1 MPQDSK
7 RKRYARK
14 LRRSRTLA
22 IRSLKESRMVAFNAH
37 TTLLSVLAQQG
48 GEVTVTLGTF
58 QQVIRDVQKLNW
70 VNAPGA
76 NGGEFIIRLV
86 TEDTGSD
93 ATPAPPPTEA
103 SVASVPTEPPSESV
117 QS

>member
-22 IRSLKESRMVAFNAH
+22 IRSLKESRIVAFNAH

-58 QQVIRDVQKLNW
+58 QQVIQDVQKLNW

-76 NGGEFIIRLV
+76 NGGEFIVRLV
-86 TEDTGSD
+86 TEDAGSD
-93 ATPAPPPTEA
+93 APPTEA

>member
-1 MPQDSK
+1 MPQDSR

-22 IRSLKESRMVAFNAH
+22 IRSLKESRIAGFNAH

-58 QQVIRDVQKLNW
+58 QQVIQDVQKLNW

-76 NGGEFIIRLV
+76 NGGEFIVRLV
-86 TEDTGSD
+86 SEEVAPISDTSVV
-93 ATPAPPPTEA
+93 PEAPPA
-103 SVASVPTEPPSESV
+103 TEPSSKSV
-117 QS
+117 